1 MKTAILSLL
10 LLLFPMASFSIPLV
24 GEPEGVSDWGDQ
36 CNGTYKNPVLNADFS
51 DPDVIRVGNE
61 YFMICSDFHFMGMQI
76 WKSYDMVNWQF
87 VTQIYDSL
95 PFKEYDTMDRY
106 AGGSWAPA
114 LRYHDG
120 EFYVYFCT
128 RHEGL
133 FMTHAKSAEGPWAPL
148 HCVKKIADWE
158 DPCPFWDEDGQA
170 YLGHSVYGAGPIIMH
185 RMSAD
190 GKTLLDDGVE
200 VYRGPVAEGTK
211 IHKWNGLYYMSIPE
225 GGVKS
230 GWQTILRSKN
240 IYGPY
245 ESKRVLEQG
254 STNINGPHQGAIV
267 DTPNGEWWF
276 YHFQETDALGR
287 VLHLQPMTWRD
298 GWPSIGVDYDG
309 NGIGEPVSLWT
320 TPSVSPTGGGTIP
333 QIYHLSDARLPSSGG
348 DGGGLCGGVG
358 GGPWQWNHNPVP
370 SAFSFSEHP
379 GWLTLHALP
388 APSFK
393 KARNTYTLRAVGY
406 QPEYTISMSLEEMA
420 DGQRCGM
427 ACMGKY
433 NTMLGALMQ
442 NGKRYLYLATDTTET
457 ILSELP
463 IEMQHRSLMSSKAEK
478 NHEGIEIAPQNGG
491 PIHPLYIRLRLNF
504 PEKRFEFFYSLD
516 GLHFTKAGNDF
527 YTRWGNWKGVR
538 PAVFCYQPPLT
549 PPNGGGKARRKAV
562 SEQKGSVQVKIAT
575 VPNASPLGSPAPV
588 PEASASG
595 LATEVSIVSNIARTS
610 FPSFT
615 ITVTPPVEGTGEV
628 SGEVRRDFQHAIDS
642 CSLAGGGTVIVKPG
656 EYHLNGSLFLKSDV
670 NLHLEKG
677 AILKFSGNADDF
689 LPTVFTRWE
698 GTELYGHSAMIYANH
713 ATNIAITGEGVIDA
727 NAGVEMS
734 SWGPN
739 EATDRDRLRDQGERL
754 VPVSERQ
761 YGKGTILRPSA
772 VEFVGCSRILLE
784 NVTIKNSPFWTI
796 HPIYCDNV
804 IVRGVTI
811 DTHFANNDGCD
822 PDATSNVLIENCVF
836 NVGDDAIAIKS
847 GRDADG
853 RRVGRPSKNI
863 VIRNCLFN
871 SECNGLCIGSE
882 MSGGVE
888 NVFMHDIQIG
898 TVKNAIYF
906 KSNRDR
912 GGYIRN
918 VFVDNI
924 TVQHAL
930 GAVLRFETNYFGFRG
945 GKHASQYENF
955 HINNIDVKKS
965 DHYAFFISGYPEKPV
980 RNVVVNNMT
989 VAEAPQ
995 PYYMHCTESVTL
1007 DNCRVN
1013 GNLVPQHPENEPDE
1027 RTLDVW

>member
-1 MKTAILSLL
+1 M
-10 LLLFPMASFSIPLV
+10 
-24 GEPEGVSDWGDQ
+24 
-36 CNGTYKNPVLNADFS
+36 LNADFS

-61 YFMICSDFHFMGMQI
+61 YYMICSDFHFMGMQI
-76 WKSYDMVNWQF
+76 WKSTDMVNWQF
-87 VTQIYDSL
+87 AAQVYDRL

-120 EFYVYFCT
+120 EFYIYFCT

-133 FMTHAKSAEGPWAPL
+133 FMTHAKAAEGPWSPL
-148 HCVKKIADWE
+148 HCVRKIADWE

-170 YLGHSVYGAGPIIMH
+170 YLGHSLYGAGPIIMH
-185 RMSAD
+185 KMSAD
-190 GKTLLDDGVE
+190 GRTLLDDGVE

-225 GGVKS
+225 GGVRG
-230 GWQTILRSKN
+230 GWQTILRSRN

-254 STNINGPHQGAIV
+254 STAINGPHQGAIV
-267 DTPNGEWWF
+267 DTPEGEWWF

-298 GWPSIGVDYDG
+298 GWPVIGVDYDG
-309 NGIGEPVSLWT
+309 NGVGEPASLWQK
-320 TPSVSPTGGGTIP
+320 PNLP
-333 QIYHLSDARLPSSGG
+333 QPLHRRGEDRTVGEIIHGNDEATVPNGFPLGDTSFSSG
-348 DGGGLCGGVG
+348 L
-358 GGPWQWNHNPVP
+358 WQWNHNPDTT
-370 SAFSFSEHP
+370 AYSFTDHP
-379 GWLTLHALP
+379 GWLSLSALSS
-388 APSFK
+388 PSFR

-406 QPEYTISMSLEEMA
+406 NPSYTICMSLEEMA
-420 DGQRCGM
+420 EGNRAGM

-433 NTMLGALMQ
+433 NTMLGAMME

-457 ILSELP
+457 KLFELP

-478 NHEGIEIAPQNGG
+478 NHEGIEIAPQSGG
-491 PIHPLYIRLRLNF
+491 PIHPLYIRLNLDFRN
-504 PEKRFEFFYSLD
+504 KAFEFYYSLD
-516 GLHFTKAGNDF
+516 GKNYTLAGEPF

-538 PAVFCYQPPLT
+538 PAVYCFDLPQPLHRDLPQPLHRR
-549 PPNGGGKARRKAV
+549 GVQRSSKAKNVGRGFPSRDSGFVGRRFSSRNSASKP
-562 SEQKGSVQVKIAT
+562 SGSVQVKVVT
-575 VPNASPLGSPAPV
+575 VPNGFAVGQSL
-588 PEASASG
+588 ASASG
-595 LATEVSIVSNIARTS
+595 NTTEAFIVSNIAKTS
-610 FPSFT
+610 FPSFS
-615 ITVTPPVEGTGEV
+615 ITLTPPVEGQGEV
-628 SGEVRRDFQHAIDS
+628 SVAKVLLQQAIDS
-642 CSLAGGGTVIVKPG
+642 CSLAGGGKVIVKPG
-656 EYHLNGSLFLKSDV
+656 EYHIDGSIFLKSDV

-677 AILKFSGNADDF
+677 ATLKFSGVADDF

-713 ATNIAITGEGVIDA
+713 ATNIAITGEGIIDA
-727 NAGVEMS
+727 NAGLEMAQ
-734 SWGPN
+734 WGPH

-784 NVTIKNSPFWTI
+784 DVTIKNSPFWTI
-796 HPIYCDNV
+796 HPVYCDNV

-853 RRVGRPSKNI
+853 RRVGRPSRNI

-918 VFVDNI
+918 VQVSNI

-955 HINNIDVKKS
+955 RISNVDVRKS

-980 RNVVVNNMT
+980 RDVVVENMT
-989 VAEAPQ
+989 VEQAAQ

-1007 DNCRVN
+1007 RNCKVN
-1013 GNLVPQHPENEPDE
+1013 GTLVPEHPENTDEE

>member
-36 CNGTYKNPVLNADFS
+36 GNGTYKNPVLNADFS

-87 VTQIYDSL
+87 VTQIYESL

-185 RMSAD
+185 RMSTD

-211 IHKWNGLYYMSIPE
+211 IHKWNDLYYMSIPE
-225 GGVKS
+225 GGVKG

-254 STNINGPHQGAIV
+254 STNVNGPHQGAIV

-309 NGIGEPVSLWT
+309 NGIGEPVSLWQKPAT
-320 TPSVSPTGGGTIP
+320 VPNAFAVVQNATVPEASASGSTPSF
-333 QIYHLSDARLPSSGG
+333 SSG
-348 DGGGLCGGVG
+348 L
-358 GGPWQWNHNPVP
+358 WQWNHNPVP
-370 SAFSFSEHP
+370 SAFSFSDHP

-406 QPEYTISMSLEEMA
+406 QPEYTICMSLEEMA

-433 NTMLGALMQ
+433 NIMLGALMQ

-457 ILSELP
+457 ILFELP

-491 PIHPLYIRLRLNF
+491 PIHPLYIRLKLNF

-516 GLHFTKAGNDF
+516 GLNFTKAGNDF

-538 PAVFCYQPPLT
+538 PAVFCYS
-549 PPNGGGKARRKAV
+549 KAKKA
-562 SEQKGSVQVKIAT
+562 KGSVQIKA
-575 VPNASPLGSPAPV
+575 APV
-588 PEASASG
+588 PEAATVPNGFAVGQKAPVPEAFASG
-595 LATEVSIVSNIARTS
+595 PASEASIVSNIARTS

-784 NVTIKNSPFWTI
+784 DVTIKNSPFWTI
-796 HPIYCDNV
+796 HPVYCDNV

-980 RNVVVNNMT
+980 RNVVVSNMT

-1007 DNCRVN
+1007 NNCRVN